1 MDVKQK
7 KEFQREMKTII
18 IPALEKMIESEKKHI
33 EDLKIF
39 WHKACYRVL
48 IANSFKNVRKYTN
61 ESYSML
67 KHYELRLKQYKEFV
81 DQEFIS

>member
-33 EDLKIF
+33 EDLKLLLLLSLSQN
-39 WHKACYRVL
+39 HMQR
-48 IANSFKNVRKYTN
+48 
-61 ESYSML
+61 
-67 KHYELRLKQYKEFV
+67 RL
-81 DQEFIS
+81 